1 MSGIIATCWSALA
14 ISRSLL
20 CFTAYQ
26 MHGRHETK
34 DSGVSKWEGAD
45 VSGVGVCFLMPQIQI
60 LLIIVCNLNYIC
72 FYYFLPGD

>member
-1 MSGIIATCWSALA
+1 
-14 ISRSLL
+14 
-20 CFTAYQ
+20 

-45 VSGVGVCFLMPQIQI
+45 VSGVGVCFLVPQIQI